1 MAQKD
6 VGTLI
11 VDRKWFWVSGD
22 AEANGWTTERWYKA
36 VVGGGIESGV
46 SMESVEYARAQ
57 LLRDP
62 RGARRSTQLIA
73 MVIVVVLQVG
83 LRDPFQMA

>member
-1 MAQKD
+1 
-6 VGTLI
+6 
-11 VDRKWFWVSGD
+11 
-22 AEANGWTTERWYKA
+22 
-36 VVGGGIESGV
+36 
-46 SMESVEYARAQ
+46 MESVEYARAQ

-73 MVIVVVLQVG
+73 MVIVLVLQVG